1 MSHKTASGMLPNASG
16 MLPVGGEGGPAND
29 EASPLRGRQTI
40 RNMEPGGGKVVI
52 NKASLARLVCPV
64 DKAEAFF
71 WDAET
76 PGLALRAYPSGRQVW
91 LCQYRDQHGRTR
103 RVPLG
108 QVGIVDPAS
117 ARRAARETLH
127 RVAGGAN
134 PALERKAT
142 RRATSVEWL
151 VEAYLQH
158 VEREFKPS
166 TLDQARRNLWKYSS
180 PLHGEAV
187 AIVDRLAVFRLHQ
200 KIGED
205 AGQVQANRVLATLS
219 AMWSWALHAGLVIGE
234 NPAAFVPRFREAG
247 RERVLD
253 QGELQLLW
261 RATGFN
267 QAFHRIVRL
276 LLLTGCRRQEVG
288 SMQWDEI
295 DGDLW
300 TIPAAR
306 MKAGRP
312 HEVPLSALALAQLPP
327 RARGGPVFG
336 KGSTGFDGW
345 TAAKRRLD
353 SAMAALRAPDAP
365 ALPHWGLH
373 DLRRTFST
381 MMHDRG
387 LADPHIIEAVL
398 AHRGGQSGVAGVYN
412 RAAYRESK
420 RAALAVW
427 ASLVGEMAGSCS
439 GLFGQRRSAGSLEV
453 AYCQGEWE
461 LSRER
466 ANDATP

>member
-1 MSHKTASGMLPNASG
+1 MAQKAASDLLPIASGVLPIG
-16 MLPVGGEGGPAND
+16 RRDRPAND
-29 EASPLRGRQTI
+29 VAIPLPGRSASLPTKRLTKQAQPGRQVNIT
-40 RNMEPGGGKVVI
+40 
-52 NKASLARLVCPV
+52 KATLARLICPAG
-64 DKAEAFF
+64 KTEAFF

-76 PGLALRAYPSGRQVW
+76 PGLALRAYPSGKRVW

-108 QVGIVDPAS
+108 RVGVVDPAS
-117 ARRAARETLH
+117 ARKAARETLQ

-142 RRATSVEWL
+142 LTATRVSSL
-151 VEAYLQH
+151 IDDYLQH
-158 VEREFKPS
+158 AQRELKPS
-166 TLDQARRNLWKYSS
+166 TLDQTQRNLRKYAAS
-180 PLHGEAV
+180 LHGDAV
-187 AIVDRLAVFRLHQ
+187 AIVDRAAIFRLHK

-205 AGQVQANRVLATLS
+205 AGPVQANRVLATLS
-219 AMWSWALHAGLVIGE
+219 AVWSWALHDGLVVGD
-234 NPAAFVPRFREAG
+234 NPAAFVRRFRETA

-253 QGELQLLW
+253 RDELRLLW
-261 RATGFN
+261 RATSSD

-276 LLLTGCRRQEVG
+276 ILLTGCRRQEVG

-306 MKAGRP
+306 MKGGRP
-312 HEVPLSALALAQLPP
+312 HEVPLSALAAAQLP
-327 RARGGPVFG
+327 ARGNGGSVFG

-345 TAAKRRLD
+345 TAAKDRLD
-353 SAMAALRAPDAP
+353 LAMSALRAPDAP
-365 ALPHWGLH
+365 ALSPWSLH

-387 LADPHIIEAVL
+387 LAEPHIIEAAL

-412 RAAYRESK
+412 RAAYREPK
-420 RAALAVW
+420 RAALTGW
-427 ASLVGEMAGSCS
+427 ATLV
-439 GLFGQRRSAGSLEV
+439 
-453 AYCQGEWE
+453 
-461 LSRER
+461 REIVE
-466 ANDATP
+466 AH